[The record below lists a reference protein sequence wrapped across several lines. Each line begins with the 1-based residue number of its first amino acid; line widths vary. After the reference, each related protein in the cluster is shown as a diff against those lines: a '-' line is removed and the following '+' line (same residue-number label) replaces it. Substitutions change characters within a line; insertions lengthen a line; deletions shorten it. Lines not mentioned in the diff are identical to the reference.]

1 MLGSKILFLIA
12 ASSNVA
18 FAAYD
23 CGEVNVVYTGLPGRH
38 RYVKEQGGDPD
49 VTEKNIE
56 DYTREMREAGY
67 NVRGIWR
74 GPEIEGSE
82 FAENVKGVD
91 WHAAGVGFG
100 VRGSNMTELTGLL
113 EENLAVYR
121 ESAPDAKFVFNY
133 NPRSFLWSVKRYF
146 PISTDCKDYPGK
158 DLGFITLCDEACN

>member
-1 MLGSKILFLIA
+1 MLGSKILLLIA
-12 ASSNVA
+12 ATSNVV
-18 FAAYD
+18 FAAYG

-38 RYVKEQGGDPD
+38 KYVKEQGGDPD

-100 VRGSNMTELTGLL
+100 VRGSNMTDLTGLF
-113 EENLAVYR
+113 EENLAIYR
-121 ESAPDAKFVFNY
+121 EEAPDAKFVFNY

-146 PISTDCKDYPGK
+146 PISTDCKDHPGK